1 MEKEAL
7 RQNVRDWINIDNEIK
22 KLQKI
27 IREKRKEKKSLTE
40 GLVDVMKSNDIECF
54 DITDGQLLYTQTKSK
69 APLSKKHLLKSLTE
83 YFKNDPQQIR
93 ELSKHIMDSREEKV
107 RENIK
112 RKIKK

>member
-7 RQNVRDWINIDNEIK
+7 IQNVRDWINIDNEIK

-54 DITDGQLLYTQTKSK
+54 DI
-69 APLSKKHLLKSLTE
+69 
-83 YFKNDPQQIR
+83 
-93 ELSKHIMDSREEKV
+93 
-107 RENIK
+107 
-112 RKIKK
+112 